1 MMRTDILIVGAG
13 LSGLTLAN
21 ELARRGDDYL
31 LVEAR
36 NRIGGRIL
44 SVESGPKGAEAR
56 RFDLGP
62 SWVWPGQPRVAS
74 LLQELDIEVFEQY
87 SEGRLVYQDE
97 SGAVRRDYDFSTMA
111 GSLRIEGGISS
122 ITERLFDRISSQTV
136 LLEHAVTSIARGK
149 DEFSARLQTSQGDK
163 TVTARR
169 ILLAVPPRLL
179 AETIEF
185 SPGMSDEIRASLA
198 AIPTWMAG
206 HAKLVAVYEKPFWR
220 DMGLSGDGISRC
232 GPLVEIHDAS
242 PAGADAGA
250 LFGFVGLPV
259 GSPSREPDR
268 LKTEALTQLRQM
280 FGSAAADPIEVIVQ
294 DWGKQ
299 AWTAVSADQSIAHHP
314 QYGLPQALLPLAD
327 QGLMFAST
335 ETAPQFGGF
344 IEGALEAAEI
354 ALDRLQAIDSRLP

>member
-1 MMRTDILIVGAG
+1 MQTDILIVGAG
-13 LSGLTLAN
+13 LSGLVLAS

-44 SVESGPKGAEAR
+44 SVESAQAGRAAG

-62 SWVWPGQPRVAS
+62 SWIWPGQPRIAG
-74 LLQELDIEVFEQY
+74 LLQELEIDVFEQY
-87 SEGRLVYQDE
+87 SKGRLVYQDE

-122 ITERLFDRISSQTV
+122 ITERLHNRIPSPTI
-136 LLEHAVTSIARGK
+136 LLEHAVTSISWAR
-149 DEFSARLQTSQGDK
+149 DEFSTRIQTPTGAK

-169 ILLAVPPRLL
+169 ILLAIPPRLV
-179 AETIEF
+179 AESIEF
-185 SPGMSDEIRASLA
+185 SPGLSDEISASLA

-206 HAKLVAVYEKPFWR
+206 HAKLFAVYDKPFWR

-232 GPLVEIHDAS
+232 GPLMEIHDAS
-242 PAGADAGA
+242 PAGADSGA

-259 GSPSREPDR
+259 GSPSREPGS
-268 LKTEALTQLRQM
+268 LKAGALAQLEQM
-280 FGSAAADPIEVIVQ
+280 FGAAAADPVEVIIQ
-294 DWGKQ
+294 DWGKE
-299 AWTAVSADQSIAHHP
+299 ACTAVAADRSTAHHP

-327 QGLMFAST
+327 QGLLFAST

-354 ALDRLQAIDSRLP
+354 ALGKL

>member
-1 MMRTDILIVGAG
+1 
-13 LSGLTLAN
+13 
-21 ELARRGDDYL
+21 
-31 LVEAR
+31 
-36 NRIGGRIL
+36 
-44 SVESGPKGAEAR
+44 
-56 RFDLGP
+56 
-62 SWVWPGQPRVAS
+62 
-74 LLQELDIEVFEQY
+74 
-87 SEGRLVYQDE
+87 
-97 SGAVRRDYDFSTMA
+97 
-111 GSLRIEGGISS
+111 
-122 ITERLFDRISSQTV
+122 

-149 DEFSARLQTSQGDK
+149 DEFSARLQTSQGNK

-185 SPGMSDEIRASLA
+185 SPRMSDEIRASLA

-232 GPLVEIHDAS
+232 GPLMEIHDAS

-268 LKTEALTQLRQM
+268 LKAGALTQLRQM

-299 AWTAVSADQSIAHHP
+299 AWTAVSADQSTAHHP

-327 QGLMFAST
+327 QGLVFAST

-354 ALDRLQAIDSRLP
+354 ALDRLQAIGSLLP